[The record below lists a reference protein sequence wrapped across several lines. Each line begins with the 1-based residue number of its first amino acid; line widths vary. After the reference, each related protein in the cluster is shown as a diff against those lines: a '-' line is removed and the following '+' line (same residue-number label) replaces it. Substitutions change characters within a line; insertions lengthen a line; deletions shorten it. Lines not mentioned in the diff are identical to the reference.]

1 MGYIWVTKN
10 SALTQKCC
18 IIVLSYSHLKPV
30 ENLSIGL
37 KQPNQEPRPSN
48 QSLKALGSRFPNQ
61 QPQQTGHHESKRLG
75 LFTLRTGRMLPS
87 CRGVTAPNGCGSAAW
102 GIGATPL
109 FRPPR
114 LGPRPY
120 TSSAVNSFGGCFVW
134 VLWLAH
140 QVWSVV
146 AATPLADSTQSDHES
161 PNAPA
166 IARSVY
172 VIAHTTALPARLGP
186 RFWVVTNN
194 ICR

>member
-1 MGYIWVTKN
+1 MLVCGPLTGCAPTCLSVAQSQTAPNFQPACVTR
-10 SALTQKCC
+10 SAEVANCRC
-18 IIVLSYSHLKPV
+18 F
-30 ENLSIGL
+30 
-37 KQPNQEPRPSN
+37 
-48 QSLKALGSRFPNQ
+48 SR
-61 QPQQTGHHESKRLG
+61 
-75 LFTLRTGRMLPS
+75 
-87 CRGVTAPNGCGSAAW
+87 VTAPNGCGSEAFAAK
-102 GIGATPL
+102 GTPR